1 MNNPKISVIIPVY
14 NVEKYLHRCVDS
26 VLNQTYKNIE
36 VVLVDDGSPDNCPKI
51 CDDLACVDN
60 RVKVIHKKNG
70 GLSSAR
76 NAALDSP
83 LSGDYVTF
91 VDSDDW
97 LELDT
102 IEYCLDL
109 IRNFDADVVQFEFYE
124 TDSEKKS
131 AVNKKERIE
140 TFDGKEILQQLMI
153 MSCWGV
159 WGALYK
165 TEVLENVRFR
175 EGKINEDIDYKYKIL
190 RNAQRMVYS
199 NQKKY
204 YYYQSGNT
212 ISMGGLKRKD
222 FDLYDA
228 AEELYKLT
236 QNEDFGTIR
245 FLGEVKRRRSAFSL
259 LCKIAYFGVADPTLN
274 KKEIVRKLTKEHRNN
289 VAILLKGNLSLN
301 RKVLAIL
308 FAINYHFT
316 ELIVRLLKRF
326 LVY

>member
-1 MNNPKISVIIPVY
+1 MNNPQISVVIPVY
-14 NVEKYLHRCVDS
+14 NVEKYLCRCVDS

-36 VVLVDDGSPDNCPKI
+36 VILVDDGSPDGCPVI
-51 CDDLACVDN
+51 CDEYAQKDN
-60 RVKVIHKKNG
+60 RVKVIHKPNG

-83 LSGDYVTF
+83 LVGDYLAF

-102 IEYCLDL
+102 LEYCLDL
-109 IRNFDADVVQFEFYE
+109 VKNYHADVVQFEFYE
-124 TDSEKKS
+124 TDSEKNS
-131 AVNKKERIE
+131 AINKKERVE
-140 TFDGKEILQQLMI
+140 TFEGKEILQQLMI
-153 MSCWGV
+153 TGSWGV

-165 TEVLENVRFR
+165 AEVLGNVRFR

-190 RNAQRMVYS
+190 NNAQRMVYS

-204 YYYQSGNT
+204 YYYQSGDT

-259 LCKIAYFGVADPTLN
+259 LCKIAYFGVADPTLS

-301 RKVLAIL
+301 RKVLAVL
-308 FAINYHFT
+308 FAINYHFS